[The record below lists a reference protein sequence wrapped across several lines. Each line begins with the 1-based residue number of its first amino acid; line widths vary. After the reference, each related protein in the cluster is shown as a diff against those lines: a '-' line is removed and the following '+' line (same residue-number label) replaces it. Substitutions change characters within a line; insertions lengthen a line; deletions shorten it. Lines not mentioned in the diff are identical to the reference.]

1 MKRIYLD
8 NNATTPVRKEV
19 KDAVIPFL
27 TENFG
32 NPSSLH
38 KEGRIVKTAIENA
51 RENIAKLLNADVKE
65 IVFNS
70 CATEGNNSVLKGYL
84 ANFKNRDKTH
94 IITTSV
100 EHPCVINSAKFLK
113 KKGFDVTFL
122 PVDSKGR
129 LDLNL
134 LEKSISKKTG
144 LISIMMVNN
153 ETGNIYPVEKIGEIA
168 KKHNV
173 LFHVD
178 AAQSAG
184 KIEVDVKKIGV
195 DFLTISGHKFY
206 ALKGAGAL
214 FIKKG
219 RKLDK
224 FMLGGHQERNLRSGT
239 ENVVGIIA
247 MGEAAKLAKNEID
260 KDIKRIGEL
269 RDYFEKRIL
278 NEIPYT
284 KVLGDIDSRIY
295 TTSNITF
302 KFVEGEAMLLKL
314 DYSGISAST
323 GSACSSLDLTASH
336 VIMAMNVPVEE
347 SHSSLRFSLG
357 KGTTKEE
364 LDFTVDKLKETVE
377 QLRKFSPLYS
387 DFLKSQKND

>member
-19 KDAVIPFL
+19 KEAVIPFL

-38 KEGRIVKTAIENA
+38 KEGRIVKTAVENA
-51 RENIAKLLNADVKE
+51 RENVANLLNADVKE

-70 CATEGNNSVLKGYL
+70 CATEGNNSVLRGYL
-84 ANFKNRDKTH
+84 ANFKNRDKKH

-100 EHPCVINSAKFLK
+100 EHPCVINSAKFLEK
-113 KKGFDVTFL
+113 QGFEVTFL
-122 PVDSKGR
+122 PVDTKGR
-129 LDLNL
+129 IDLRL
-134 LEKSISKKTG
+134 LEDSIKENTG
-144 LISIMMVNN
+144 LISVMMVNN
-153 ETGNIYPVEKIGEIA
+153 ETGNVYPVEKIGEIA
-168 KKHNV
+168 RKHDV

-184 KIEVDVKKIGV
+184 KIDVDVKKIGA

-214 FIKKG
+214 FLKKG

-224 FMLGGHQERNLRSGT
+224 FMIGGHQERNLRSGT

-247 MGEAAKLAKNEID
+247 MGEAAKLAKKEIEND
-260 KDIKRIGEL
+260 TKRIGEL
-269 RDYFEKRIL
+269 RDYFENRIL
-278 NEIPYT
+278 TEIPYT

-302 KFVEGEAMLLKL
+302 RFVEGEAMLLKL
-314 DYSGISAST
+314 DYLGVAAST

-336 VIMAMNVPVEE
+336 VIMAMNVPIEE

-357 KGTTKEE
+357 KHTTKKE
-364 LDFTVDKLKETVE
+364 LDYTVDELKKIVE
-377 QLRKFSPLYS
+377 QLRQFSPLYS
-387 DFLKSQKND
+387 DFLKSQQN